1 METRERNSVNY
12 NNPPQ
17 SNQESSSR
25 SSTAPLISSP
35 TSKTRRNET
44 PDHPHLHLHQGNH
57 YHGFKLQKAHRPV
70 RNPNPGPDPDPARL
84 VSQPPSQPLTPAP
97 DPSMIA
103 RAAAATVVVRYRE
116 CLKNHAVNM
125 GTHVLDGCGEFMPS
139 GEDDTPEA
147 LKCAACECHR
157 SFHRREVEAESQSG
171 YYTQHMASQIPLTHN
186 PPPRAAT
193 VQLPPPQSPQ
203 QRHHR
208 HHQPV
213 QPIMMT
219 FGGASRTPAE
229 SSSEDLN
236 IFQTNAGVQLM
247 AEMSKKRFR
256 TKFTEDQKDK
266 MHDFAERIGWKIQKQ
281 DEEEVLRFCNEVGLK
296 RQVFKVWMHN
306 NKQTTKKKQL

>member
-1 METRERNSVNY
+1 MSTRERNSLNY

-25 SSTAPLISSP
+25 SSSAPLISSP
-35 TSKTRRNET
+35 TSNTRRNET
-44 PDHPHLHLHQGNH
+44 PDHPHLHQGNR
-57 YHGFKLQKAHRPV
+57 YHGFKLQKEQLEAHRPR
-70 RNPNPGPDPDPARL
+70 RNPNPGPDPARL
-84 VSQPPSQPLTPAP
+84 VSQPLPPAP
-97 DPSMIA
+97 EPSTIA
-103 RAAAATVVVRYRE
+103 RAVPTVVVRYRE

-139 GEDDTPEA
+139 GGDDTPEA

-157 SFHRREVEAESQSG
+157 SFHRREVEGESQSG
-171 YYTQHMASQIPLTHN
+171 YYTQQMASQIPLTHN

-203 QRHHR
+203 RRHRR

-219 FGGASRTPAE
+219 FGGASGTPAE
-229 SSSEDLN
+229 SSNEDLN
-236 IFQTNAGVQLM
+236 IFETNAGVQLT

-256 TKFTEDQKDK
+256 TKFKEDQKDK

-306 NKQTTKKKQL
+306 NKQATKKKQV